1 MNLGK
6 KDRSTSASGK
16 LETQNVP
23 SISNEL
29 GCGVANDQQPWG
41 TPTWPDAPRKKGPLD
56 GQATFQPQDP
66 DGKGCYPEWLER
78 EILKLGHRSHSVD
91 LGDVTSLTDRQHC
104 SMDSMRSLYEQKPSE
119 LKNWLIEQKVS
130 LENLTNLK
138 MAFEELENDGRK
150 SLDVTNFKRI
160 VKNCLGLH
168 GVRCLLEYYNDQIQ
182 ELFMKIDYLGNGQI
196 KWDQFCTFMQLEY
209 TEKDESLSRSKSLAF
224 TLPASVV
231 TMSHSQP
238 VLRILCNQDST
249 VITIREN
256 GEVSYWSPEL
266 QIRKSKV
273 VFQERPVNQKS
284 KWATDFVIMPQYNKL
299 IVGTGDR
306 EIQLYEI
313 SSLEPYCQV
322 SALETVP
329 LTMDYCY
336 TGHDECV
343 ILFGDALGCVN
354 IMIMTLVGETLRTWK
369 KLPKVEKMPSV
380 ALDQALLSPAV
391 KLIQWK
397 VHEDWVNEVKYFK
410 SIHAII
416 STSSHEHTAL
426 VIGCMIPMSNLK
438 ERKTWEGKT
447 KKAGPSP
454 GIPQQRIAW
463 DHTVFSI
470 YKGVKTFDFSHKHRL
485 LITGGLDRLIRM
497 WNPYMPSKPTG
508 ILKGHSAP
516 IFYLCIPPE
525 DSRIFSVSMDNTVKI
540 WDIHDQRCMFTAHP
554 KASLLRGDL
563 TACMYVQ
570 SIRSLYVGTDSMA
583 RLSLQTRP
591 LLPSR
596 LVVSHREPVLCCRY
610 SEVFRQV
617 VSGSEGS
624 VVKVW
629 DIDTGMQ
636 VFEFGGAHG
645 LSAVACMTIDP
656 KGRRLVTGGRDG
668 CLKVWNFNN
677 GHCLK
682 IFKKEGEDDEVCDCT
697 YLTVNRKSYVVS
709 VGWGRRVNVY
719 IDSPDDDLHHIQ
731 NPQPPWPDDLR
742 HGHQDDIL
750 CVAECPPSL
759 LASGS
764 HDGEVIV
771 WNLVSGH
778 LQCRFLTPLP
788 PDQGTGPFYV
798 DRSVLSIIFL
808 RSRTMNVKHTT
819 AACLVSSGHR
829 GYLNFWNIQ
838 TGGKFL
844 ASFEASKMKRKVTKL
859 VAAREDTLLYVA
871 DEVGYI
877 YVFDIKA
884 YALGPEPEDKG
895 PKMVNYWR
903 AHISTITSLQA
914 VDSDRVLLTA
924 STDCTVRLW
933 SIHGEFIGTFGQSES
948 WSVHTP
954 ASWKHPAV
962 PYEILI
968 DSLSMPT
975 HPVLEKYS
983 LDTRT
988 KAREDDLNADAHSK
1002 LRYHPLTITDRDI
1015 EEEINSLSYPLEPGK
1030 RLRHEIFKHTTKLPS
1045 HRGPKVYQSLKYF
1058 ELGDAPT
1065 TCMRPDLSL
1074 AGIDPFISSSAEELP
1089 EESQ

>member
-1 MNLGK
+1 
-6 KDRSTSASGK
+6 
-16 LETQNVP
+16 
-23 SISNEL
+23 
-29 GCGVANDQQPWG
+29 
-41 TPTWPDAPRKKGPLD
+41 
-56 GQATFQPQDP
+56 
-66 DGKGCYPEWLER
+66 
-78 EILKLGHRSHSVD
+78 
-91 LGDVTSLTDRQHC
+91 
-104 SMDSMRSLYEQKPSE
+104 
-119 LKNWLIEQKVS
+119 
-130 LENLTNLK
+130 
-138 MAFEELENDGRK
+138 
-150 SLDVTNFKRI
+150 
-160 VKNCLGLH
+160 
-168 GVRCLLEYYNDQIQ
+168 
-182 ELFMKIDYLGNGQI
+182 
-196 KWDQFCTFMQLEY
+196 MQLEY

-426 VIGCMIPMSNLK
+426 VIGKSSCSPY

-719 IDSPDDDLHHIQ
+719 I
-731 NPQPPWPDDLR
+731 R

-788 PDQGTGPFYV
+788 PDQDV

-895 PKMVNYWR
+895 PKR
-903 AHISTITSLQA
+903 
-914 VDSDRVLLTA
+914 
-924 STDCTVRLW
+924 
-933 SIHGEFIGTFGQSES
+933 TFGQSES

-988 KAREDDLNADAHSK
+988 KAREDDLNLQADAHSK

-1030 RLRHEIFKHTTKLPS
+1030 RRL
-1045 HRGPKVYQSLKYF
+1045 V
-1058 ELGDAPT
+1058 
-1065 TCMRPDLSL
+1065 
-1074 AGIDPFISSSAEELP
+1074 SSALP
-1089 EESQ
+1089 V

>member
-23 SISNEL
+23 
-29 GCGVANDQQPWG
+29 
-41 TPTWPDAPRKKGPLD
+41 
-56 GQATFQPQDP
+56 
-66 DGKGCYPEWLER
+66 
-78 EILKLGHRSHSVD
+78 
-91 LGDVTSLTDRQHC
+91 RQHC
-104 SMDSMRSLYEQKPSE
+104 SMDSMRSLYEQK
-119 LKNWLIEQKVS
+119 IEQKVS

-138 MAFEELENDGRK
+138 MAFE
-150 SLDVTNFKRI
+150 
-160 VKNCLGLH
+160 
-168 GVRCLLEYYNDQIQ
+168 YNDQIQ

-788 PDQGTGPFYV
+788 PDQDV

-988 KAREDDLNADAHSK
+988 KAREDDLNLQADAHSK

-1074 AGIDPFISSSAEELP
+1074 AGIDPFISSSAKELP